1 MILALVAPP
10 EAVRAVLISITGL
23 IDRIERLI

>member
-10 EAVRAVLISITGL
+10 EAVRAVLISITEL
-23 IDRIERLI
+23 TDRIERLI